1 MLEGRPLIQALG
13 SHLDTHVALLMDSAY
28 QDNATRELA
37 LNLGLQPAVPL
48 DPGHRQQWEYDK
60 RQYPKRNQ
68 IERRFGRL

>member
-1 MLEGRPLIQALG
+1 
-13 SHLDTHVALLMDSAY
+13 MDSAY